1 MGEIGDNTAAGAHP
15 RTGLGVTGLYR
26 AWNQVVAGDAD
37 LQTVYDRAT
46 ELSEIARREGE
57 PRVAE
62 LAVMVGLLCEP
73 VLSGEE
79 IITAEFRSTVDNYL
93 TALDQAQGN
102 PDGDTVT
109 LAAGDT
115 ATGRLCVLAS
125 VEDPSIQE
133 LWWQLEHF
141 GYQVDVVEDTE
152 QLVRA
157 IEEAPPLAVV
167 LDHDGLPDDEAL
179 SRIPATV
186 HEATGDALPML
197 VLSSAGDM
205 PHRLRAARAGIEAYL
220 VKPVRTH
227 DLMDRLEQFAPSKPP
242 EPLNIMLV
250 EDSRTQATYFAS
262 LLEQAGMR
270 VTTVADPMVVLNVL
284 QEQDVDLILMDMY
297 MPHCN
302 GHELARVVRQ
312 VPRYASIPIVYLS
325 AETQV
330 DRQLDAMSRG
340 GDDFLVKPI
349 EPAHLIRSVNIRAE
363 RARTLRSM
371 MVTDNLTGLLNH
383 TRIKEELDN
392 EISRTQRR
400 GGTLAFVMLD
410 IDHFK
415 TVNDTHGHPVG
426 DTVIRSLSRLLQQ
439 RLRRSDA
446 IGRYGGEEF
455 AIVMPDA
462 NGDQAS
468 TIMERIRRSFVSLH
482 HDGRQGSFHVSFS
495 AGVAAF
501 PGHDTMD
508 SLTLAADTALYR
520 AKENGRNRVILGD

>member
-1 MGEIGDNTAAGAHP
+1 MSETRDNSSAGAHP
-15 RTGLGVTGLYR
+15 GTGLGIAGLYR
-26 AWNQVVAGDAD
+26 AWSLVVSGDGD
-37 LQTVYDRAT
+37 LQTVHDRAT
-46 ELSEIARREGE
+46 ELAETARDESQ

-62 LAVMVGLLCEP
+62 LGVMVGLLCEP
-73 VLSGEE
+73 VLNGDEA
-79 IITAEFRSTVDNYL
+79 ITDEFCSTVDNYL
-93 TALDQAQGN
+93 AALDQAQG
-102 PDGDTVT
+102 DAETESTTLDAGSTV
-109 LAAGDT
+109 A
-115 ATGRLCVLAS
+115 GRLCVLAS
-125 VEDPSIQE
+125 AGDPSIRE

-141 GYQVDVVEDTE
+141 GYQVDVVEDTRA
-152 QLVRA
+152 LVDS
-157 IEEAPPLAVV
+157 IQEKPPLAVV

-179 SRIPATV
+179 SRIPEAV
-186 HEATGDALPML
+186 REATGDRLPML
-197 VLSSAGDM
+197 VLSSAGDIA
-205 PHRLRAARAGIEAYL
+205 HRLRAARAGIEAYL

-227 DLMDRLEQFAPSKPP
+227 DLMDRLEYFAPAKPP
-242 EPLNIMLV
+242 EPLNILLV

-270 VTTVADPMVVLNVL
+270 VTTVADPMVVLDVL

-349 EPAHLIRSVNIRAE
+349 EPAHLIRSVTIRAE

-392 EISRTQRR
+392 EINRTQRR
-400 GGTLAFVMLD
+400 GGKLAFVMLD

-462 NGDQAS
+462 TGEQAAS
-468 TIMERIRRSFVSLH
+468 TLERIRRSFNSLQH
-482 HDGRQGSFHVSFS
+482 EGRNGTFHVSFS
-495 AGVAAF
+495 AGVADF
-501 PGHDTMD
+501 PKHDTMD
-508 SLTLAADTALYR
+508 SLTVAADAALYR
-520 AKENGRNRVILGD
+520 AKEYGRNRVILGS